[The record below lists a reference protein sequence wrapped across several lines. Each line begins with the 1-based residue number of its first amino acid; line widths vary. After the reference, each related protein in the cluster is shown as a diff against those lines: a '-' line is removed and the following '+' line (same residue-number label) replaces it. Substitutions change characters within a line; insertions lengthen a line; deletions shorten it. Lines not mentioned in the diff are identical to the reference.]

1 MNEDRQIYQLMTQI
15 EVSDGLTKL
24 ELAAG
29 LSELE
34 VIEIVN
40 SKMVTIV
47 QSQLIQISVT
57 GEKYITDIPELRHR
71 CVKVFD
77 QDDV

>member
-1 MNEDRQIYQLMTQI
+1 MNEGRQIYQLMTQL
-15 EVSDGLTKL
+15 EASDGLTKF

-34 VIEIVN
+34 VIELAN
-40 SKMVTIV
+40 SRMDTIV
-47 QSQLIQISVT
+47 KSQLVQISVT
-57 GEKYITDIPELRHR
+57 GEKYITDIPEIRHI
-71 CVKVFD
+71 CVRVID